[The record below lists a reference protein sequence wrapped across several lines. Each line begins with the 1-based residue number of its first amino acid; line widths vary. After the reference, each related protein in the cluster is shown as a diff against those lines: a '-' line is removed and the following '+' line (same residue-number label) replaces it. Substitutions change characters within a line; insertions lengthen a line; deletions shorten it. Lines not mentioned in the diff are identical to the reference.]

1 KEQVRMEHKAR
12 RNYPKVWA
20 QIADQKTNS
29 FYHQAEIDSHLGDQL
44 KLQGKL
50 PMPRLEFFPLKTRI
64 CVGLCPIQHNNEG
77 ESRFV
82 SPEMYQ
88 NLLSVCRCDR
98 TRQGAHMGKCL
109 QRTLSPDYTQSA
121 ATRDTDQPG
130 GDQGSPLQ
138 NVPRTSNSSIGYL
151 AFNTDYRKLERSMQY
166 VSPAYSMAGPRITA
180 VPYNNIIIG

>member
-1 KEQVRMEHKAR
+1 MDPAKVIGKLKEQVRMEHKAR

-20 QIADQKTNS
+20 QVAGQKTNS

-44 KLQGKL
+44 KLQ
-50 PMPRLEFFPLKTRI
+50 
-64 CVGLCPIQHNNEG
+64 GLCPIQHNNEG

-88 NLLSVCRCDR
+88 NLLSVCRCGR

-109 QRTLSPDYTQSA
+109 QRTLSPDYTQSS

-138 NVPRTSNSSIGYL
+138 NVPRTSNSSIGFL
-151 AFNTDYRKLERSMQY
+151 AFTTDYRKLERSMQY